1 MRLYRISNILLLN
14 KDKFFASNKKI
25 KNKKKCGKFIAGI
38 STLLLSLLNVDG
50 RLFHESTEPFFFFG
64 KCQEIKKGISGDINR

>member
-25 KNKKKCGKFIAGI
+25 KNKKKCGIAGI

-64 KCQEIKKGISGDINR
+64 GNARRSKKELVGT